1 MTESHE
7 RILVVD
13 DEEHVRILFSRILQ
27 KEGYEVEC
35 ASSGSEAI
43 EKLAK
48 SSFDLVVTDLKMN
61 GLDGLDVVRKGKIVN
76 QAVPF
81 ILISGYGTAQTAG
94 TAAREGA
101 DMFLMKP
108 IDITELKAAVR
119 EALQKQRLS
128 QATG

>member
-13 DEEHVRILFSRILQ
+13 DEKNVRVLFSRILQ

-43 EKLAK
+43 EKLAT

-61 GLDGLDVVRKGKIVN
+61 GVDGLDVVRRGKTMN

-81 ILISGYGTAQTAG
+81 ILITGYGTAQTAV
-94 TAAREGA
+94 TAAKEGA
-101 DMFLMKP
+101 DVFLMKP
-108 IDITELKAAVR
+108 IEITDLKLAVKK
-119 EALQKQRLS
+119 ALRK
-128 QATG
+128 

>member
-13 DEEHVRILFSRILQ
+13 DEENVRILFSRILQ

-61 GLDGLDVVRKGKIVN
+61 GVDGLDVVRKGKMVN
-76 QAVPF
+76 QTMPF
-81 ILISGYGTAQTAG
+81 ILISGYGTTQTAG

-108 IDITELKAAVR
+108 IEITELKLAVKK
-119 EALQKQRLS
+119 ALQK
-128 QATG
+128 

>member
-13 DEEHVRILFSRILQ
+13 DEENVRVLFSRILQ

-35 ASSGSEAI
+35 ASSGTEAI
-43 EKLAK
+43 EKLANNC
-48 SSFDLVVTDLKMN
+48 FDLVVTDLKMN
-61 GLDGLDVVRKGKIVN
+61 GVDGLDVVRKGKTVN
-76 QAVPF
+76 QTMPF
-81 ILISGYGTAQTAG
+81 ILISGYGTSQTAG

-108 IDITELKAAVR
+108 IEISELKLAVKK
-119 EALQKQRLS
+119 ALQK
-128 QATG
+128 

>member
-13 DEEHVRILFSRILQ
+13 DEENVRVLFSRILQ

-43 EKLAK
+43 EKLANNC
-48 SSFDLVVTDLKMN
+48 FDLVVTDLKMN
-61 GLDGLDVVRKGKIVN
+61 GVDGLDVVRKGKTVN
-76 QAVPF
+76 QTMPF
-81 ILISGYGTAQTAG
+81 ILISGYGTSQTAG

-108 IDITELKAAVR
+108 IEISELKLAVKK
-119 EALQKQRLS
+119 ALQK
-128 QATG
+128 

>member
-13 DEEHVRILFSRILQ
+13 DEENVRVLFSRVLQ

-35 ASSGSEAI
+35 ASSGTEAI
-43 EKLAK
+43 EKLANNC
-48 SSFDLVVTDLKMN
+48 FDLVVTDLKMN
-61 GLDGLDVVRKGKIVN
+61 GVDGLDVVRKGKTVN
-76 QAVPF
+76 QTMPF
-81 ILISGYGTAQTAG
+81 ILISGYGTSQTAG

-108 IDITELKAAVR
+108 IEISELKLAVKK
-119 EALQKQRLS
+119 ALQK
-128 QATG
+128 

>member
-13 DEEHVRILFSRILQ
+13 DEENVRVLFSRILQ

-48 SSFDLVVTDLKMN
+48 RSFDLVVTDLKMD
-61 GLDGLDVVRKGKIVN
+61 GIDGLDVVKKGKTVN
-76 QAVPF
+76 RAVPF

-94 TAAREGA
+94 TAAKEGA

-108 IDITELKAAVR
+108 IELTDLKRAVKK
-119 EALQKQRLS
+119 ALQK
-128 QATG
+128 